1 MQDNEPSV
9 RFLWSARK
17 GLPGRLGRLLT
28 VAIIALAASVIS
40 VSAQEPEL
48 GVEPNTQELTVPDIA
63 DGKAIAAKLCV
74 GCHLID
80 QTSGGASA
88 ADVPSFPSI
97 ANRPKQ
103 SIDVLSNWLM
113 APHAPM
119 PDPHLTRKEILRSC
133 GLYRLAQNGAVSV
146 DGFVRAPHA

>member
-1 MQDNEPSV
+1 MMMISHGNEGTAH
-9 RFLWSARK
+9 FLGSARK
-17 GLPGRLGRLLT
+17 SLQERFSRLL
-28 VAIIALAASVIS
+28 AISIIVLATSVIS
-40 VSAQEPEL
+40 VHAQEPEL
-48 GVEPNTQELTVPDIA
+48 GVEPNTPESTVPDIA

-80 QTSGGASA
+80 QTSDGATA

-119 PDPHLTRKEILRSC
+119 PDPHLTRKEIRDLAGYIISLRTE
-133 GLYRLAQNGAVSV
+133 
-146 DGFVRAPHA
+146 P